1 MVRIRGCANCGGVR
15 VTGSTLC
22 ESCLNACHR
31 KLKFRMAALEVE
43 SRQILVRQARKV
55 KEQKEQI
62 EKLQFGLKLRNK
74 LLQKIFEEYQ
84 LVLMD
89 RKKDKIK
96 IDSINRAFR

>member
-1 MVRIRGCANCGGVR
+1 MDKITGCANCGGVR

-22 ESCLNACHR
+22 TDCLDVCHSGVR
-31 KLKFRMAALEVE
+31 ARMIALEVE
-43 SRQILVRQARKV
+43 NRRNLLNLSVVV

-62 EKLQFGLKLRNK
+62 EKLEYGLRLRTK